1 MSYDIDQELCQLFL
15 KASNGDS
22 ESQIRVGR
30 CFEEGNGIEQS
41 YTAAF
46 FWYSIAAE
54 NQSAPAQFNIA
65 RLYEFG
71 LGVDESPEIAARWYS
86 GSAELGSM
94 EAQLKMGQLCEQG
107 IGVQKSPEEAFQWY
121 RKAAESGNGEAQYNL
136 ASMYEWG
143 NGVEQ
148 SVETARE
155 WYKRS
160 ADSGNTHALLA
171 LRRLDRQSKPVKNES
186 APTPQKDIDPKEL
199 FESAVRC
206 MNEGCGDPACNPV
219 EMITES
225 AKLGYAPA
233 QYSLGLMYLT
243 GDGVDLSYDK
253 AFDWFSKAANQGDS
267 NAMYQLGGL
276 YEWGNGIPE
285 SVEKAIWYY
294 SKAKELGNI
303 RAAVSLNLI
312 QASMKPADGSI
323 DPKLRALM
331 KEAERGDPGSQYEL
345 GVVFEQ
351 GVLAPKN
358 DSEATHWYLLAA
370 YNGSE
375 EAKKRLKELDV
386 PELDVQIDIP
396 RDNKFGFDLGEV
408 QMAIIEAL
416 RLREIL
422 LKGNEPSQNDDEEDD
437 EPPADT
443 HATETGKGWD
453 AFIEALNTTQCDYLR
468 SCLKRIDW
476 DDGQYDRDLIEE
488 DINDISRETL
498 DDSVV
503 ESGIIS
509 EDYIDK
515 LRMVL
520 RYGR

>member
-41 YTAAF
+41 YIAAF

-86 GSAELGSM
+86 GSAELGSV

-148 SVETARE
+148 SVETAKE

-171 LRRLDRQSKPVKNES
+171 LRRLDRQSKPVENES

-206 MNEGCGDPACNPV
+206 MNEGCEDPACDPV

-225 AKLGYAPA
+225 AELGYAPA
-233 QYSLGLMYLT
+233 QYNLGLMYLT
-243 GDGVDLSYDK
+243 GDRVDLSYDK
-253 AFDWFSKAANQGDS
+253 AFDWFSKAADQGNSD
-267 NAMYQLGGL
+267 ALYQLGGL
-276 YEWGNGIPE
+276 YEWGNGVPE

-294 SKAKELGNI
+294 DRAKELGNI

-323 DPKLRALM
+323 DPDLRVLM
-331 KEAERGDPGSQYEL
+331 KGAERGDPGSQYSL

-375 EAKKRLKELDV
+375 EAKKRLKELGM

-396 RDNKFGFDLGEV
+396 RDNKFGFDPAEIEI
-408 QMAIIEAL
+408 AIKEAL
-416 RLREIL
+416 ELRGIL
-422 LKGNEPSQNDDEEDD
+422 LMDD
-437 EPPADT
+437 EPAQNDEEEVNEHRVDT
-443 HATETGKGWD
+443 HTAGTGKGWD
-453 AFIEALNTTQCDYLR
+453 TFIGALDSNQCDYLR
-468 SCLKRIDW
+468 SCLKGIDW
-476 DDGQYDRDLIEE
+476 KDGQYDRDLIEE
-488 DINDISRETL
+488 DINNISREIL

>member
-15 KASNGDS
+15 RASNGDS

-41 YTAAF
+41 YIAAF

-86 GSAELGSM
+86 GSAELGSV

-148 SVETARE
+148 SVETAKE

-171 LRRLDRQSKPVKNES
+171 LRRLDRQSKPVENES

-206 MNEGCGDPACNPV
+206 MNEGCEDPACDPV

-225 AKLGYAPA
+225 AELGYAPA
-233 QYSLGLMYLT
+233 QYNLGLMYLT
-243 GDGVDLSYDK
+243 GDRVDLSYDK
-253 AFDWFSKAANQGDS
+253 AFDWFSKAADQGNSD
-267 NAMYQLGGL
+267 ALYQLGGL
-276 YEWGNGIPE
+276 YEWGNGVPE

-294 SKAKELGNI
+294 DRAKELENI

-323 DPKLRALM
+323 DPDLRVLM
-331 KEAERGDPGSQYEL
+331 KGAERGDPGSQYSL

-358 DSEATHWYLLAA
+358 DSEATRWYLLAA

-375 EAKKRLKELDV
+375 EAKKRLKELGM
-386 PELDVQIDIP
+386 PELDVQIDIS
-396 RDNKFGFDLGEV
+396 RDNKFGFDPGEIEI
-408 QMAIIEAL
+408 AIKEVL
-416 RLREIL
+416 ELREIL
-422 LKGNEPSQNDDEEDD
+422 LKNSEPAQNGDKEINEP
-437 EPPADT
+437 PVDT
-443 HATETGKGWD
+443 HTAETGKGWD
-453 AFIEALNTTQCDYLR
+453 AFIGALDPNQCDYLK
-468 SCLKRIDW
+468 SCLKGIDW
-476 DDGQYDRDLIEE
+476 NDGKYDRDLIEE
-488 DINDISRETL
+488 DINNISRETL

>member
-1 MSYDIDQELCQLFL
+1 MSYDMDQELCQLFL

-86 GSAELGSM
+86 GSAELGSV

-148 SVETARE
+148 SIETARE

-160 ADSGNTHALLA
+160 ADSGHTHALLA
-171 LRRLDRQSKPVKNES
+171 LRRLNRQSKPVENES
-186 APTPQKDIDPKEL
+186 APTPQKDTDPKEL

-206 MNEGCGDPACNPV
+206 MNEGCGDLACNPV

-233 QYSLGLMYLT
+233 QYNLGLMYLT

-253 AFDWFSKAANQGDS
+253 AFDWFSKAADQGNSD
-267 NAMYQLGGL
+267 ALYQLGGL
-276 YEWGNGIPE
+276 YEWGNGVPE

-294 SKAKELGNI
+294 DRAKELGNI

-323 DPKLRALM
+323 DPDLRVLM
-331 KEAERGDPGSQYEL
+331 KGAEHGDPGSQYSL

-375 EAKKRLKELDV
+375 EAKKRLKELGM

-396 RDNKFGFDLGEV
+396 RDNKFGFDPAEIEI
-408 QMAIIEAL
+408 AIKEAL
-416 RLREIL
+416 ELRGIL
-422 LKGNEPSQNDDEEDD
+422 LMDD
-437 EPPADT
+437 EPAQNDEEEVNEHQIDT
-443 HATETGKGWD
+443 HTAGTGKGWD
-453 AFIEALNTTQCDYLR
+453 AFIGALDPNQCDYLR
-468 SCLKRIDW
+468 SCLKGIDW
-476 DDGQYDRDLIEE
+476 KDGQYDRDLIEE
-488 DINDISRETL
+488 DINNISREIL

-503 ESGIIS
+503 ESGMIS

-520 RYGR
+520 RYDR